1 MTDEKKDEKTA
12 NAEAKAEAD
21 KQQAEATKKA
31 EADKKERETHQK
43 DSKERAAA
51 AQGAESVAQ
60 AVKKFADAAVQAV
73 QVSPLAMVEGD
84 FRASG
89 SPGGSLEIVAH
100 HGNKLGS
107 SGTVT
112 VAGKQA
118 QTTEWSVDRIFGKT
132 PAEAKSE
139 DEVVVHVD
147 DKTKFT
153 GTLNA

>member
-1 MTDEKKDEKTA
+1 MAEEKTDKTE
-12 NAEAKAEAD
+12 AEKKAEAD
-21 KQQAEATKKA
+21 KQQAEAAKKA
-31 EADKKERETHQK
+31 EADKKEREVHQK

-60 AVKKFADAAVQAV
+60 AVKKFADAAVHAV

-89 SPGGSLEIVAH
+89 SPGGSLEIVAY
-100 HGNKLGS
+100 HGNNLGS

-112 VAGKQA
+112 VAAKQA
-118 QTTEWSVDRIFGKT
+118 TTTEWSTQRIFGKVPPEGKT
-132 PAEAKSE
+132 G

-147 DKTKFT
+147 DKTKYT
-153 GTLNA
+153 GTLNK